1 MHTGERACGAYCP
14 AMTAKNNKTPAG
26 ARVVSFRLKR
36 KRIVRQTGGPG
47 GDLLSHA
54 LRHST
59 IGAEGLNGRV
69 RDGNGWDPLAITA
82 RSSKSPSKRDM
93 PCVPLAWHKN
103 VRGGGLAWG
112 LIWLMK
118 LQV

>member
-69 RDGNGWDPLAITA
+69 RDGNGWDPLAITTRSA
-82 RSSKSPSKRDM
+82 RLTRFSQRHFILTEFGLHDGRDDR
-93 PCVPLAWHKN
+93 HS
-103 VRGGGLAWG
+103 
-112 LIWLMK
+112 
-118 LQV
+118 